1 MAAAYDVKTGTRVWR
16 RALDGP
22 STFGPLLFHD
32 MLVAI
37 AHSIYFLLPK
47 NGKVVRRF
55 SWKNDSVNEADCTQR
70 DVVCILRG
78 SRPPDG
84 KIRLVGLNQ
93 SGIRFTQS
101 SSAYV
106 AFIRFAP
113 ETKRIY
119 ISHLQGI
126 DVRRQTDGALVCKI
140 KRETA
145 SSDIG
150 PVDVKGKRIYTLTG
164 DGYVYAL
171 RHPRP

>member
-1 MAAAYDVKTGTRVWR
+1 MAAAYDVKTGNRAWR

-22 STFGPLLFHD
+22 STFGPLLFRD

-37 AHSIYFLLPK
+37 ADSIYFLLPK

-55 SWKNDSVNEADCTQR
+55 SWKNDGVNEADCTQR
-70 DVVCILRG
+70 GVVCMLRG
-78 SRPPDG
+78 SWPPTG
-84 KIRLVGLNQ
+84 EIRLVGLNQ
-93 SGIRFTQS
+93 SGTRFTQTS
-101 SSAYV
+101 SGFV

-113 ETKRIY
+113 ETRLIY

-126 DVRRQTDGALVCKI
+126 DVRRQTDGVLVCKI
-140 KRETA
+140 KRETS

-150 PVDVKGKRIYTLTG
+150 PIDVTGRRIYTLTG

-171 RHPRP
+171 RHPKT